1 MSAVINCAA
10 YSNGQRIAD
19 AKITDINQV
28 LQQKDK
34 FVWIGLHEPDE
45 ELLLQ
50 AQQQFGLHDLAI
62 EDAHHAHQRPKIE
75 MYGDTLFMVL
85 RTASMNEGHIVFGET
100 HFFLSSNFLLTIR
113 HGSSIAYGAVR
124 QRCEKTPKLLKKGP
138 SFAFYAVMDAI
149 VDQYFPVVD
158 ELREQLEKLEE
169 AVFGDKPNRETT
181 MKIFQLKQEVIEVK
195 RVVSPLI
202 DMCNR
207 LIRFDFPCIP
217 EESRTYFRDIYD
229 HVMRINELVDNTREV
244 VSGVLEVNFSL
255 ISISQNEVSK
265 KFAGWAA
272 LIGVPTMIAGIYG
285 MNFKFIP
292 ELNWQ
297 YSYPAV
303 IVVTICVCILMY
315 SQFKRSGWL

>member
-45 ELLLQ
+45 DLLLQ

-124 QRCEKTPKLLKKGP
+124 QRCENTPKLLKKGP

-272 LIGVPTMIAGIYG
+272 IIGVPTMIAGIYG

-292 ELNWQ
+292 ELNWH

-303 IVVTICVCILMY
+303 IVVTICVCILLY